1 MDDSDPIELALRP
14 KAAVSATAPEVDPVE
29 QALNPAARVAAP
41 GSRAIAMPEA
51 PKQPSLNDLAQKGA
65 YGLVGGAADIVGGL
79 GETITSGALGM
90 AGQIA
95 GGAASYA
102 GRFLPGGDWERA
114 QKWADEVQKQVST
127 AGGTYTG
134 PETATGKAIEKGMGW
149 VGGKLTQLSSGAGQK
164 TLEATGSPALAST
177 VDAAVQVLPQLAAAK
192 LAQRVMGKPT
202 ASAEPAAP
210 EAATALAPDSI
221 VKAPAATGQPV
232 VGGTTTPELAEAIK
246 KLPPTIE
253 APAPAVQEATSHA
266 PTDLSAAAQAE
277 REAVLA
283 RVGHQQGRT
292 SAVTGNGPATMFDY
306 DQAKSPTQQ
315 GQMMRQQLDTET
327 ATNAAF
333 AGKILDATG
342 GSSGVDQ
349 TALHSRGNVIDTARD
364 ALQQWHENQVKTQY
378 AAARDALG
386 DTPVKMDT
394 LAQIAPD
401 PAKVSGTPQGIAFK
415 AQLDKVMQSLG
426 IADKDGNVLPTSVN
440 NAERLRQWMG
450 QSWKPE
456 TAGFIS
462 ELKDALDSDVT
473 KAAGKDAFEQAR
485 AARRL
490 QAVQLDSPGFNKVR
504 ALSDAQN
511 FEAIPDAIARLPSD
525 QLAHVVNVLQN
536 MPEGLQPAGTAA
548 LNEIAGHFA
557 NRIAEAGTPKAVGG
571 AWSDIGVSKYLNN
584 NNARLAQVF
593 TPQGMQMISD
603 LNQAGKITAMDK
615 RYVGAAGQSE
625 NFLRRGLVYAL
636 PKVGGMAGGA
646 LGSFFGG
653 PLTAGGAAMTG
664 EAAMGSLA
672 QKMQDAYARKQ
683 MAARI
688 RPLRPGVIPAAQ
700 P

>member
-14 KAAVSATAPEVDPVE
+14 KAGVSAAPEVDPVE
-29 QALNPAARVAAP
+29 QALNPAARAAAP

-51 PKQPSLNDLAQKGA
+51 PKQPSMNDLAQKGA

-79 GETITSGALGM
+79 GETITGGALGL
-90 AGQIA
+90 AGSLA

-127 AGGTYTG
+127 AGGAYTG
-134 PETATGKAIEKGMGW
+134 PETSTGKAIEKGVGW
-149 VGGKLTQLSSGAGQK
+149 VGGKIADVAGAAGQK

-177 VDAAVQVLPQLAAAK
+177 VDATLQALPQLAGAK
-192 LAQRVMGKPT
+192 LAQRAMAKP
-202 ASAEPAAP
+202 AAVAAAP
-210 EAATALAPDSI
+210 EAAATLAPDSI
-221 VKAPAATGQPV
+221 VKAPAATGQAV
-232 VGGTTTPELAEAIK
+232 VGGTSTPELAEAIK
-246 KLPPTIE
+246 KLPPTVE
-253 APAPAVQEATSHA
+253 ATAPAVQEAIPHA
-266 PTDLSAAAQAE
+266 PADLPDAAQAS

-283 RVGHQQGRT
+283 RVGHQQART

-315 GQMMRQQLDTET
+315 GQMMRQQLDAET

-349 TALHSRGNVIDTARD
+349 TALHGRGSTIDTARD

-401 PAKVSGTPQGIAFK
+401 PAKGSGTTAGLAFK
-415 AQLDKVMQSLG
+415 DQLDRVMGSLG
-426 IADKDGNVLPTSVN
+426 IMDKDGNVLPTTVN
-440 NAERLRQWMG
+440 NAERLRQWMNA
-450 QSWKPE
+450 SWKPE
-456 TAGFIS
+456 TSGFIS
-462 ELKDALDSDVT
+462 ELKGALDTDVT
-473 KAAGKDAFEQAR
+473 KAAGTDVFEQAR
-485 AARRL
+485 AARTLQAERL
-490 QAVQLDSPGFNKVR
+490 QHPAFEKIAGLADK
-504 ALSDAQN
+504 QN
-511 FEAIPDAIARLPSD
+511 FEAIPDAVARLPSD

-688 RPLRPGVIPAAQ
+688 RPLRPSVIPAAQ